1 MFGIIMGW
9 PRDGLEEINDVEW
22 VVGVGEVEKA
32 DWLRQVGGNKNPVA
46 VF

>member
-9 PRDGLEEINDVEW
+9 PRDDLKETNDVERG
-22 VVGVGEVEKA
+22 VGVGEVEKA